1 MTFFFYACCYLVNLA
16 YNAACVVFGFI
27 SFVFSLSTAKDCGAP
42 VVPVNGSA
50 TGQKTT
56 FANEVTFSCDEGFIL
71 NGSTVRRC
79 QANGSWSGVQTSCRG
94 NIAILVRR
102 NCIAHANEIKRVE
115 THSSVHFVNSKL

>member
-1 MTFFFYACCYLVNLA
+1 MA

-56 FANEVTFSCDEGFIL
+56 FPNEVTFSCDEGFIL

-115 THSSVHFVNSKL
+115 THSNICFVNPKF